1 MVEKIELMFPLF
13 VMEIIDI
20 KMNKTMNKVVIF
32 DCIIIDI
39 CAIKFENITNIQTTN
54 LNMEE

>member
-1 MVEKIELMFPLF
+1 MD
-13 VMEIIDI
+13 IIDI

-54 LNMEE
+54 LNMEEQKCTAV